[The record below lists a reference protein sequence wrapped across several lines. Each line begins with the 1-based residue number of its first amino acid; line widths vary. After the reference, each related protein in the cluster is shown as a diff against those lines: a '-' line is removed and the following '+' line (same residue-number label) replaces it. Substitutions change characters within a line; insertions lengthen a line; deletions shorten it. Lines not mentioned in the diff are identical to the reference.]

1 MVQSFFVLF
10 TLVFFLSG
18 CVHAPSTTTQ
28 KNTQQLNLA
37 AQHLKKISQIH
48 QFTLKGRIG
57 LQNAGKGFSGQLQW
71 QHQPERD
78 LLTFYSPLG
87 SQVAMIEKTPQQVTL
102 TDAKGNQLT
111 ADDLETLTQK
121 TLGWSIP
128 LEGLIDWSLGRP
140 SAASL
145 QHNTW
150 DEKGRL
156 LKLKQENWDIDY
168 LSYVETHHFVLPN
181 RLTLRRENLYLKL
194 IIEDWSGLNE
204 PAK

>member
-10 TLVFFLSG
+10 TFVFFLSG
-18 CVHAPSTTTQ
+18 CVHAPSTTTP
-28 KNTQQLNLA
+28 KNSQQLNLA
-37 AQHLKKISQIH
+37 AQHLKKISQI
-48 QFTLKGRIG
+48 QKFTLKGRVG

-78 LLTFYSPLG
+78 LLTLYSPLG
-87 SQVAMIEKTPQQVTL
+87 SQVAIIEKTPQQVTL
-102 TDAKGNQLT
+102 TDAKGNQLS

-140 SAASL
+140 SAANI
-145 QHNTW
+145 QYNTW
-150 DEKGRL
+150 DEQGRL
-156 LKLKQENWDIDY
+156 LKLKQDNWDIDY
-168 LSYVETHHFVLPN
+168 QSYVEVQDYILPN
-181 RLTLRRENLYLKL
+181 RLTLRLENLYLKL

-204 PAK
+204 SAK